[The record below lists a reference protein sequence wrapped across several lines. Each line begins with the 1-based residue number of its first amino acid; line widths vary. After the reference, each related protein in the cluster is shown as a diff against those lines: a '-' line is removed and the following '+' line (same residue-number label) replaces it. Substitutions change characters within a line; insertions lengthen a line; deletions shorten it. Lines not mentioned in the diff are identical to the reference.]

1 VFGLYGKPK
10 RIHVASAKDI
20 ANIEMSFGLNLDGKR
35 HHNYS
40 TSVLLWV
47 EEMKDLGDR
56 NPILFC
62 EISESS
68 DNFMLAMQTP
78 LQVATNA

>member
-1 VFGLYGKPK
+1 MEKGITIILLVF
-10 RIHVASAKDI
+10 
-20 ANIEMSFGLNLDGKR
+20 
-35 HHNYS
+35 
-40 TSVLLWV
+40 LLWV